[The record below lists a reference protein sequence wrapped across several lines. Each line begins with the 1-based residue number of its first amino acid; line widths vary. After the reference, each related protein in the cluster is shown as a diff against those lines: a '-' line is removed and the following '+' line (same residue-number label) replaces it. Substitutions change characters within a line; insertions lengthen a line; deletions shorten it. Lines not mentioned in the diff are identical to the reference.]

1 MNNMIMPIK
10 GRECGCVYI
19 VLDKTVAVYLGTGT
33 RVMVNADGTMKAD
46 HGHVYLNISP
56 HIAHSKQVRW
66 LRRIPLIR
74 TELTLMN
81 CMAGKYTSTCVLKD
95 YLPVEMC
102 LGNVTGLGLN
112 VDMDTQRF
120 SSRTLDGKHT
130 EYVLMDEKQNAER

>member
-10 GRECGCVYI
+10 GRERGCVYV

-33 RVMVNADGTMKAD
+33 RVTVNTDGTMKAD

-56 HIAHSKQVRW
+56 HIARGKQARW
-66 LRRIPLIR
+66 LMR

-81 CMAGKYTSTCVLKD
+81 GMAGKYTSTRILKD

-112 VDMDTQRF
+112 VDMATQRF